1 MITLAFNCFAHDAAA
16 AIMQGGD
23 LVACVEEERFTR
35 QKHTGDFPSHA
46 IQYCL
51 QAAGITGADLDH
63 VCYYWNPYLSL
74 AQQAWYVAR
83 HLPRSAQLVFNRQ
96 DRYFPMFTVKRR
108 AWQELGLTRASKAK
122 FHYVNHHEA
131 HAASAFYPS
140 PFDEAAI
147 LSIDASG
154 EWTTTWM
161 GHGVGNEIRA
171 IKQIHFPDSLGML
184 YGAVTCA
191 LGFKFA
197 SGEGKVMGL
206 ASYGKPTLVE
216 EMRRLVAIDE
226 ANGDFHLDLSYFEWH
241 VKGRGHWVSDKFRA
255 VFGPDRVPESPVED
269 RHADIAYALQAVT
282 EEAAMALVR
291 WLHRQTGSR
300 NLCLAGGVALNAVM
314 NGRILAQGPFENLFI
329 QPAANDPGTSVGAC
343 LLTHI
348 GNGGGRN
355 YRMEHAYWG
364 PSYNNEEIEQALRAA
379 GVEYRRLDDA
389 PAEAARLLATGKIVA
404 WFQGRMECGPRALG
418 NRSILSDP
426 RTEEKKDILNARVKH
441 REGFRPFAP
450 SVLEE
455 KCGECFDS
463 DHPSPYM
470 ILCYNVLP
478 ERKHDLEAITH
489 VDGTARVQTVSR
501 KTNERYYR
509 LIEEFE
515 EHTGV
520 PVVLNTSFNVRGQ
533 PIVNTPAEAIDCYL
547 GTGIDALVIGD
558 FLTMKEGEGGG
569 GPGGGAEAGGSAAS
583 GGEKSHD

>member
-1 MITLAFNCFAHDAAA
+1 MGSNLITLAFNCYAHDSAA
-16 AIMQGGD
+16 AIMRDGQ

-35 QKHTGDFPSHA
+35 QKHTGDFPSQA
-46 IQYCL
+46 IRFCL
-51 QAAGITGADLDH
+51 EEAGITGADLDH
-63 VCYYWNPYLSL
+63 VCYYWNPYISL
-74 AQQAWYVAR
+74 PHQAWYVAR
-83 HLPRSAQLVFNRQ
+83 NLPRSLNLVRSRQ
-96 DRYFPMFTVKRR
+96 DRYFPMFRVKQQ
-108 AWQELGLTRASKAK
+108 AWRELGIGRADKAK
-122 FHYVNHHEA
+122 FHYVNHHLA

-154 EWTTTWM
+154 EWTTTWL
-161 GHGVGNEIRA
+161 GYGRGNDIKVIKEIS
-171 IKQIHFPDSLGML
+171 FPDSLGML
-184 YGAVTCA
+184 YGAVTGY

-206 ASYGKPTLVE
+206 ASYGTPALVE
-216 EMRRLVAIDE
+216 EFRKIIDIDE
-226 ANGDFHLDLSYFEWH
+226 ENGDFHLDLSYFEWQ
-241 VKGRGHWVSDKFRA
+241 VKGRGHWVSDKFRGI
-255 VFGPDRVPESPVED
+255 FGPDRIPESEVDD

-282 EEAAMALVR
+282 EEAAMALAR
-291 WLHRQTGSR
+291 YLKKQTGS
-300 NLCLAGGVALNAVM
+300 NNICLAGGVSLNAVM
-314 NGRILAQGPFENLFI
+314 NGRLLKEGPFEQMFI

-348 GNGGGRN
+348 RNGGGRD
-355 YRMEHAYWG
+355 YHMEHAYWG
-364 PSYNNEEIEQALRAA
+364 PSYGNDEIEQALKAA
-379 GVEYRRLDDA
+379 GVDYRRVDDA
-389 PAEAARLLATGKIVA
+389 PAEAAALLAGDKIVA

-426 RTEEKKDILNARVKH
+426 RAEEKKDILNARVKH
-441 REGFRPFAP
+441 REGYRPFAP

-455 KCGECFDS
+455 KVGECFDS

-470 ILCYNVLP
+470 ILVYNVLP

-501 KTNERYYR
+501 RTNERYYR

-515 EHTGV
+515 KHTGV

-533 PIVNTPAEAIDCYL
+533 PIVNTPAEAVDCYL

-558 FLTMKEGEGGG
+558 FVTIKEPGEAARD
-569 GPGGGAEAGGSAAS
+569 AEREAADDSA
-583 GGEKSHD
+583 

>member
-1 MITLAFNCFAHDAAA
+1 MITLAFNCFAHDSAAV
-16 AIMQGGD
+16 IMRDGQ

-35 QKHTGDFPSHA
+35 EKHTGDFPSKA

-51 QAAGITGADLDH
+51 EEAGVSGADLDH
-63 VCYYWNPYLSL
+63 VCYYWNPYISL
-74 AQQAWYVAR
+74 PHQAWYITR
-83 HLPRSAQLVFNRQ
+83 HLPRSLQLLHSRQ
-96 DRYFPMFTVKRR
+96 DRYFPMFSVKQHV
-108 AWQELGLTRASKAK
+108 WKELGLTRSDKTK
-122 FHYVNHHEA
+122 FHYVNHHLA

-147 LSIDASG
+147 LSVDASG
-154 EWTTTWM
+154 EWTTTWL
-161 GHGVGNEIRA
+161 GYGSSKEIRT
-171 IKQIHFPDSLGML
+171 IKEISFPDSLGML
-184 YGAVTCA
+184 YGAITGY

-206 ASYGKPTLVE
+206 APYGKPDLVDE
-216 EMRRLVAIDE
+216 FRKIIAVDE
-226 ANGDFHLDLSYFEWH
+226 AKGAFHLDLSYFEWH
-241 VKGRGHWVSDKFRA
+241 LKGRGHWVSDKFRDI
-255 VFGPDRVPESPVED
+255 FGPDREPDSPIEE
-269 RHADIAYALQAVT
+269 RHADIAYALQVVT

-291 WLHRQTGSR
+291 YLKQQTGSE
-300 NLCLAGGVALNAVM
+300 NLCMAGGVALNAVM
-314 NGRILAQGPFENLFI
+314 NGRILKEGPFKRIFL

-348 GNGGGRN
+348 RNGGERN
-355 YRMEHAYWG
+355 YLMRHAYWG
-364 PSYNNEEIEQALRAA
+364 PSYTNEEIEKALLAA
-379 GVEYRRLDDA
+379 GVAYRKLDDA
-389 PAEAARLLATGKIVA
+389 PVVAASLLANDKIIA

-426 RTEEKKDILNARVKH
+426 RSEAKKDILNARVKH

-455 KCGECFDS
+455 KVGDYFDC

-470 ILCYNVLP
+470 ILVYNVLP

-501 KTNERYYR
+501 DTNERYYR

-515 EHTGV
+515 KHTGV

-547 GTGIDALVIGD
+547 GTGIDALIIGD
-558 FLTMKEGEGGG
+558 FLTTKDQEDNETGKPANSNQE
-569 GPGGGAEAGGSAAS
+569 S
-583 GGEKSHD
+583 GNHD

>member
-1 MITLAFNCFAHDAAA
+1 LVDGLITLAFNCFAHDSAA
-16 AIMQGGD
+16 AIMRDGE
-23 LVACVEEERFTR
+23 LVSCVEEERFTR
-35 QKHTGDFPSHA
+35 EKHTGDFPSHA
-46 IQYCL
+46 IRHCL
-51 QAAGITGADLDH
+51 EEAGITGADLDH
-63 VCYYWNPYLSL
+63 VCYYWNPFISL
-74 AQQAWYVAR
+74 PHQAAYVLR
-83 HLPRSAQLVFNRQ
+83 NLPRSLQLVGSRQ
-96 DRYFPMFTVKRR
+96 DRYFPMFLVKRR
-108 AWQELGLTRASKAK
+108 AWKELGLDRSAKTK
-122 FHYVNHHEA
+122 FHYTNHHLA

-147 LSIDASG
+147 LSIDAAG
-154 EWTTTWM
+154 EWTTSWLGYGRGTQIKPIR
-161 GHGVGNEIRA
+161 EIS
-171 IKQIHFPDSLGML
+171 FPHSLGML
-184 YGAVTCA
+184 YGAVTEY

-206 ASYGKPTLVE
+206 ASYGKPALVE
-216 EMRRLVAIDE
+216 EFRKIIEVDE
-226 ANGDFHLDLSYFEWH
+226 QSGDFRLDLSYFEWQI
-241 VKGRGHWVSDKFRA
+241 KGRGHWVSDKFRA
-255 VFGPDRVPESPVED
+255 AFGPDRAPESEVND

-282 EEAAMALVR
+282 EEAAMSLVR
-291 WLHRQTGSR
+291 YLRRQTGSN

-314 NGRILAQGPFENLFI
+314 NGRILKEGPFEQVFI

-343 LLTHI
+343 LLTHMAH
-348 GNGGGRN
+348 GGSRN
-355 YRMEHAYWG
+355 WRMEHAYWG
-364 PSYNNEEIEQALRAA
+364 PEYTSEQIESALVTS
-379 GVEYRRLDDA
+379 GVDYRRLDDA
-389 PAEAARLLATGKIVA
+389 PAEAARMLAGGKIVA

-426 RTEEKKDILNARVKH
+426 RAEEKKDILNARVKH

-455 KCGECFDS
+455 KVGECFDS

-470 ILCYNVLP
+470 ILVYNVLP

-501 KTNERYYR
+501 ATNERYYR

-515 EHTGV
+515 KHTGV

-558 FLTMKEGEGGG
+558 FLTIKKQD
-569 GPGGGAEAGGSAAS
+569 AGDMTAAS
-583 GGEKSHD
+583 GSEAAGR

>member
-1 MITLAFNCFAHDAAA
+1 MRDG
-16 AIMQGGD
+16 Q

-35 QKHTGDFPSHA
+35 EKHTGVFPTNA
-46 IQYCL
+46 IRFCL
-51 QAAGITGADLDH
+51 EEAGVAGADLDH
-63 VCYYWNPYLSL
+63 VCYYWNPYISL
-74 AQQAWYVAR
+74 PHQAWYIVR
-83 HLPRSAQLVFNRQ
+83 NLPRSLSLVHSRQ
-96 DRYFPMFTVKRR
+96 DRYFPMFRVKNQ
-108 AWQELGLTRASKAK
+108 AWRELGLTRADKAK
-122 FHYVNHHEA
+122 FHYVNHHLA

-154 EWTTTWM
+154 EWTTTWL
-161 GHGVGNEIRA
+161 GYGKGNDIRVIKEIS
-171 IKQIHFPDSLGML
+171 FPDSLGML
-184 YGAVTCA
+184 YGAITGY

-206 ASYGKPTLVE
+206 ASYGTPALVDE
-216 EMRRLVAIDE
+216 FRKIIAIDE
-226 ANGDFHLDLSYFEWH
+226 ENGDFHLDLSYFEWQ
-241 VKGRGHWVSDKFRA
+241 VKGRGHWVSDKFRSI
-255 VFGPDRVPESPVED
+255 FGPDRIPESEVDD

-282 EEAAMALVR
+282 EEAAMALAR
-291 WLHRQTGSR
+291 YLKKQTGSD
-300 NLCLAGGVALNAVM
+300 NICLAGGVSLNAVM
-314 NGRILAQGPFENLFI
+314 NGRLLKEGPFGQMFI

-348 GNGGGRN
+348 RNGGGRD

-364 PSYNNEEIEQALRAA
+364 PSYSNGEIEQALKAA
-379 GVEYRRLDDA
+379 GVDYRRVDDA
-389 PAEAARLLATGKIVA
+389 PAEAAALLAGDKIVA

-426 RTEEKKDILNARVKH
+426 RAEEKKDILNARVKH
-441 REGFRPFAP
+441 REGYRPFAP

-455 KCGECFDS
+455 KVGECFDS

-470 ILCYNVLP
+470 ILVYNVLP

-489 VDGTARVQTVSR
+489 VDSTARVQTVSSR
-501 KTNERYYR
+501 TNERYYR

-515 EHTGV
+515 KHTGV

-533 PIVNTPAEAIDCYL
+533 PIVNTPAEAVDCYL

-558 FLTMKEGEGGG
+558 FVTIKAPGEAARDAEKE
-569 GPGGGAEAGGSAAS
+569 AS
-583 GGEKSHD
+583 

>member
-1 MITLAFNCFAHDAAA
+1 MITLTFNCFAHDSAA
-16 AIMQGGD
+16 AIMRDGQ

-35 QKHTGDFPSHA
+35 QKHTGDFPANA
-46 IQYCL
+46 IRFCL
-51 QAAGITGADLDH
+51 KEAGITGAELDH
-63 VCYYWNPYLSL
+63 VCYYWNPYISL
-74 AQQAWYVAR
+74 PHQAWYVLR
-83 HLPRSAQLVFNRQ
+83 NLPRSLSLVHSRQ
-96 DRYFPMFTVKRR
+96 ENYFPMFRVKQQ
-108 AWQELGLTRASKAK
+108 AWKELGLTRADRVK
-122 FHYVNHHEA
+122 FHYVNHHLA

-161 GHGVGNEIRA
+161 GYGQGNDIRVIKEIS
-171 IKQIHFPDSLGML
+171 FPDSLGML
-184 YGAVTCA
+184 YGAVTGY

-206 ASYGKPTLVE
+206 ASYGTPALVDE
-216 EMRRLVAIDE
+216 FRKVVDIDE
-226 ANGDFHLDLSYFEWH
+226 ENGDFHLDLSYFEWQ
-241 VKGRGHWVSDKFRA
+241 VKGRGHWVSDKFRGI
-255 VFGPDRVPESPVED
+255 FGPDRIAESEVDD

-282 EEAAMALVR
+282 EEAAMALAR
-291 WLHRQTGSR
+291 YLKKQTGSD
-300 NLCLAGGVALNAVM
+300 NICLAGGVSLNAVM
-314 NGRILAQGPFENLFI
+314 NGRLLKEGPFGQMFI

-348 GNGGGRN
+348 NSGGGRV

-364 PSYNNEEIEQALRAA
+364 PSYSNEEIEKALKAA
-379 GVEYRRLDDA
+379 AVDYRRVEDA
-389 PAEAARLLATGKIVA
+389 SAEAAALLADDKIVA

-426 RTEEKKDILNARVKH
+426 RAEEKKDILNARVKH
-441 REGFRPFAP
+441 REGYRPFAP

-455 KCGECFDS
+455 KVGECFDS

-470 ILCYNVLP
+470 ILVYNVLP
-478 ERKHDLEAITH
+478 ERKHDLKAITH

-515 EHTGV
+515 KHTGV

-533 PIVNTPAEAIDCYL
+533 PIVNTPAEAVDCYL

-558 FLTMKEGEGGG
+558 FVTIKEPGESARVSAEEGE
-569 GPGGGAEAGGSAAS
+569 AE
-583 GGEKSHD
+583 

>member
-1 MITLAFNCFAHDAAA
+1 LITLGFNCFAHDSAAV
-16 AIMQGGD
+16 IMRDGE
-23 LVACVEEERFTR
+23 LVACVEEERFSR
-35 QKHTGDFPSHA
+35 EKHTGDFPSA
-46 IQYCL
+46 SIQYCL
-51 QAAGITGADLDH
+51 REAGISGSEVDH
-63 VCYYWNPYLSL
+63 VCYYWNPYISL
-74 AQQAWYVAR
+74 PNQAWYVTR
-83 HLPRSAQLVFNRQ
+83 NLPRSLQLVRNRQ
-96 DRYFPMFTVKRR
+96 DRYFPMFRVKQR
-108 AWQELGLTRASKAK
+108 AWKELGLTRADKTK
-122 FHYVNHHEA
+122 FHYVNHHLA

-161 GHGVGNEIRA
+161 GYGSGKDIRT
-171 IKQIHFPDSLGML
+171 IKEVSFPDSLGML
-184 YGAVTCA
+184 YGAVTEY

-206 ASYGKPTLVE
+206 APYGKPDLVDE
-216 EMRRLVAIDE
+216 FRKIVSIDE
-226 ANGDFHLDLSYFEWH
+226 ENGEFHLDLSYFEWH
-241 VKGRGHWVSDKFRA
+241 LKGRGHWVSDKFRA
-255 VFGPDRVPESPVED
+255 IFGPDREPESPIED
-269 RHADIAYALQAVT
+269 RHADVAYALQAVT
-282 EEAAMALVR
+282 EEVAMALAR
-291 WLHRQTGSR
+291 YLKRQTGSD
-300 NLCLAGGVALNAVM
+300 NLCMAGGVALNAVM
-314 NGRILAQGPFENLFI
+314 NGLILKEGPFKRIFL
-329 QPAANDPGTSVGAC
+329 QPAANDPGTSIGAC
-343 LLTHI
+343 LLTHMRE
-348 GNGGGRN
+348 GGERS
-355 YRMEHAYWG
+355 YRMEDAYWG
-364 PSYNNEEIEQALRAA
+364 PSYSDDEIEQALVAA
-379 GVEYRRLDDA
+379 GVEYSRMDDA
-389 PAEAARLLATGKIVA
+389 PAEAARLLADGKIVA

-426 RTEEKKDILNARVKH
+426 RSEEKKDILNARVKH

-455 KCGECFDS
+455 KVGECFDS

-470 ILCYNVLP
+470 ILVYNVLP

-515 EHTGV
+515 RHTGV

-558 FLTMKEGEGGG
+558 FLTIKE
-569 GPGGGAEAGGSAAS
+569 PGGDSGQAS
-583 GGEKSHD
+583 DEDKETEKQ